1 MPNPDTTKD
10 PQNDRI
16 RLAADIGGTFTDVV
30 LETPWRRHSCKVLT
44 TPRQPELAVLE
55 GLDRLLQESGL
66 DGSAIEFFIHGT
78 TLATNALIE
87 RKGARTA
94 FVTTEGFRDVLA
106 MGYEKRFDAYDINL
120 EIPPELVPRPWRLTV
135 RERIAADGT
144 VLLDLNEE
152 DVRAAGAQMRDAQI
166 EAVAIGFMHAWA
178 HPAHENRARDILAS
192 ILGPQVSICLSSE
205 VCPEI
210 REYERFSTTA
220 ANAYVRPLMSS
231 YLLRLQE
238 SIRQKG
244 LQCPMLLMMS
254 GGGLTTL
261 ALAARF
267 PIRLVES
274 GPAGGA
280 ILAAH
285 LARACGL
292 DKVLAFDMGGTT
304 AKICLIKDGQ
314 PERSRRFEVGRV
326 WKNLKG
332 SGLPMR
338 IPVIELVEIGAGGG
352 SIGRV
357 DAMRRIT
364 VGPDSCGS
372 EPGPACYGRGGE
384 QPAVTDANLV
394 LGRVDPERFAAGRMP
409 LDVGLSKNALAA
421 HIGQALGMDA
431 FWAAAGIS
439 EMVEENMANAARVH
453 AIERGQDLENFTM
466 VAFGGAAPLH
476 AGRLAQKLGISRV
489 MVPAGA
495 GVGSAIGFLRAPV
508 SFEVVRSDLSILL
521 KTDPQVVEARLQA
534 MHAQALDVV
543 QTASAGAALHVVRL
557 AELRYAGQGHELR
570 VRLAPPTDGPIVQ
583 ASLESLVEGFE
594 SAYEQIYGLRI
605 SDCDV
610 EVVTWSVTVST
621 QPQAAKSIAL
631 PPSIQQRE
639 ASSTRSVWEPALG
652 EQRPFGLHWRFDMQT
667 REHITGPALV
677 AEDET
682 TIVIPAGWVARL
694 DEEGHLMM
702 EVQE

>member
-1 MPNPDTTKD
+1 
-10 PQNDRI
+10 
-16 RLAADIGGTFTDVV
+16 
-30 LETPWRRHSCKVLT
+30 
-44 TPRQPELAVLE
+44 
-55 GLDRLLQESGL
+55 
-66 DGSAIEFFIHGT
+66 
-78 TLATNALIE
+78 
-87 RKGARTA
+87 
-94 FVTTEGFRDVLA
+94 
-106 MGYEKRFDAYDINL
+106 
-120 EIPPELVPRPWRLTV
+120 
-135 RERIAADGT
+135 
-144 VLLDLNEE
+144 
-152 DVRAAGAQMRDAQI
+152 
-166 EAVAIGFMHAWA
+166 
-178 HPAHENRARDILAS
+178 
-192 ILGPQVSICLSSE
+192 
-205 VCPEI
+205 
-210 REYERFSTTA
+210 
-220 ANAYVRPLMSS
+220 
-231 YLLRLQE
+231 
-238 SIRQKG
+238 
-244 LQCPMLLMMS
+244 MMS

-261 ALAARF
+261 ELAARF

-285 LARACGL
+285 LARECGL

-304 AKICLIKDGQ
+304 AKICLINDGQ

-357 DAMRRIT
+357 DAMQRIT

-394 LGRVDPERFAAGRMP
+394 LGRIDPDRFAAGRMP
-409 LDVGLSKNALAA
+409 LDGALSRQALST

-431 FWAAAGIS
+431 FWAAAGMS

-476 AGRLAQKLGISRV
+476 AGRLAQKLGITRV

-508 SFEVVRSDLSILL
+508 AFEVVRSDLSVLL
-521 KTDPQVVEARLQA
+521 KMDSQGVEARLQA
-534 MHAQALDVV
+534 MHDEALAVV
-543 QTASAGAALHVVRL
+543 QTASAGAALHVLRL

-570 VRLAPPTDGPIVQ
+570 VRLPPPTDGPIVRG
-583 ASLESLVEGFE
+583 SLEALVEGFE
-594 SAYEQIYGLRI
+594 TAYEQIYGLRI
-605 SDCDV
+605 PDCDV

-621 QPQAAKSIAL
+621 EPQAAQAVAL
-631 PPSIQQRE
+631 PPSIQQRD
-639 ASSTRSVWEPALG
+639 AVSTRSVWEPALG
-652 EQRPFGLHWRFDMQT
+652 EQRPFGLHWRFDLRT

-694 DEEGHLMM
+694 DEQGHLMM
-702 EVQE
+702 EVQA